1 MNSPAV
7 LLTHVTLLRMN
18 LINNE
23 AYRLRKR
30 CAFFVA
36 SIGIFTARRRIVS
49 HSQIGKEGIY
59 LFAVLKNLGWY
70 FKQERRRYAVGM
82 LLLIL
87 VGVLELV
94 PPRVLGIAVDDIV
107 TGSITWSS
115 LLTYIFFILGMLLI
129 IYLITYV
136 WMHKLFGGANLVE
149 KLLRSKY
156 MGHLLRMTPPFFERN
171 RTGDLMAK
179 ATNDLRSV
187 AMTAGFGML
196 TLTDSTA
203 YLATVLL
210 AMGFLVSWKLTLAA
224 VLPLPFI
231 AIAMMIYGKK
241 VHERY
246 TLAQDAFGD
255 MNDQVL
261 ESVAG
266 VRVIR
271 AYVQERHDEERFN
284 DITDDV
290 YRKNLAVA
298 KLDAFFEP
306 TIRLFVG
313 LSYIIGL
320 GYGTYLVF
328 QNEITLGDLVSFN
341 MYLGMMIWPMFAIGE
356 LINIMQR
363 GNASLDR
370 VNETLYVKPDV
381 EDAEQPVQVN
391 KPDRIEMKQL
401 TFRYPTSTVDNLTNI
416 NIKIKQGQTLG
427 IVGRTG
433 SGKSTL
439 LKQILHEYPSGSGE
453 LLIGGASIDDITKD
467 QLHSWIGYVP
477 QEQILFSKTVREN
490 IQFGKPGAADNVIM
504 EAIRTAAFD
513 GDLGTLSDGL
523 DTLVGEKGIALS
535 GGQKQRVSLAR
546 AFISDPDILILD
558 DALSAVDARTE
569 ARIIENIR
577 DKRESKTT
585 LISTHRLSAVE
596 HADYIVVLDQGI
608 ITEQGT
614 HDELIQQNG
623 WYREQYERQQV
634 ESNLEG

>member
-1 MNSPAV
+1 M
-7 LLTHVTLLRMN
+7 
-18 LINNE
+18 
-23 AYRLRKR
+23 
-30 CAFFVA
+30 
-36 SIGIFTARRRIVS
+36 
-49 HSQIGKEGIY
+49 
-59 LFAVLKNLGWY
+59 FAVLKNLGWY

-115 LLTYIFFILGMLLI
+115 LLTYIVFILGMLLI

-271 AYVQERHDEERFN
+271 AYVQERHDEKRFN

-381 EDAEQPVQVN
+381 EDAEQPVHVN
-391 KPDRIEMKQL
+391 NPDSIEMKQL

-427 IVGRTG
+427 VVGRTG

-490 IQFGKPGAADNVIM
+490 IQFGRPGAADNVIM

-577 DKRESKTT
+577 NKRDSKTT